1 MWWDSIKL
9 TSPLIQFRKFEN
21 VKTDVSLE
29 KKVKLSFS
37 PKYTAVG
44 SRDYSDLQDFPNFL
58 HRSFSSAQLSEILVL
73 LLSYGLNWNV
83 FLQMHYWQGILQ
95 IKVETMTEKVLFFFR
110 YLHDQQF
117 SLKHQIDLKWHNLRC
132 AILKWEVCLKCA
144 VKIPF
149 GIYCRIVR
157 ILVQSERLW
166 CTAVQNHF
174 KLEQIVT

>member
-1 MWWDSIKL
+1 
-9 TSPLIQFRKFEN
+9 
-21 VKTDVSLE
+21 
-29 KKVKLSFS
+29 
-37 PKYTAVG
+37 
-44 SRDYSDLQDFPNFL
+44 
-58 HRSFSSAQLSEILVL
+58 
-73 LLSYGLNWNV
+73 
-83 FLQMHYWQGILQ
+83 MHHWQGILQ
-95 IKVETMTEKVLFFFR
+95 SKVETMTEKVLFFFR

-144 VKIPF
+144 VKI
-149 GIYCRIVR
+149 VR